1 MMEVNKWMY
10 ELNTKSFNKNKSCKK
25 HANGSENPV
34 FREMQIKSILWFSL
48 TSVRMAI
55 KKRTNSEGW
64 W

>member
-25 HANGSENPV
+25 HVNSSENPV